1 MVDKKDQDY
10 PFIKETIKERPI
22 DKKTVLRRLAMA
34 ASCGIV
40 FGICAVVTVMAF
52 VPNIFRQFEKE
63 AKKPE
68 TVQLSPPAGSE
79 FARGT
84 DTQTAE
90 SVQPEEEEDADSA
103 DHLKNVYKTIWDI
116 AEEPRKALVQVTGL
130 TDTEDLLNDSLLTYG
145 DEEGIVFL
153 KNKDAFYILTT
164 SDELEKAEKFK
175 ITFSNGVMA
184 EGTLCGADP
193 RTKLVV
199 VRVPVK
205 NVEEEYRDEITAVT
219 LAPQDDRQQTEPVIA
234 IGSPNGDTNSLIYG
248 NITAI
253 SGKLTIPDAEYTLI
267 TTNMAAGNDGGGV
280 LLDMDGKMIGI
291 ILDHEE
297 EKSCVI
303 RAVSVAQLGTL
314 LEKLSNGEPICYAGL
329 IGTTISQIQSESRD
343 IPGGVYIDRVESNS
357 PAMVAGVQS
366 GDILHR
372 INGEEITTMREYSI
386 RLQNMKPG
394 QQAELTVYR
403 KNPSGEYVDVELDV
417 LIKQK

>member
-1 MVDKKDQDY
+1 
-10 PFIKETIKERPI
+10 
-22 DKKTVLRRLAMA
+22 MA

-40 FGICAVVTVMAF
+40 FGICAVVTVLAF

-68 TVQLSPPAGSE
+68 TVQFSPPAGSE

-116 AEEPRKALVQVTGL
+116 AEEPRKALASDRTYGHRGF
-130 TDTEDLLNDSLLTYG
+130 TERFLLTYG
-145 DEEGIVFL
+145 DEEGIVL
-153 KNKDAFYILTT
+153 KTNKDAFYILTT

-386 RLQNMKPG
+386 RLQSMKPG

>member
-1 MVDKKDQDY
+1 
-10 PFIKETIKERPI
+10 
-22 DKKTVLRRLAMA
+22 
-34 ASCGIV
+34 
-40 FGICAVVTVMAF
+40 
-52 VPNIFRQFEKE
+52 
-63 AKKPE
+63 
-68 TVQLSPPAGSE
+68 
-79 FARGT
+79 
-84 DTQTAE
+84 
-90 SVQPEEEEDADSA
+90 
-103 DHLKNVYKTIWDI
+103 
-116 AEEPRKALVQVTGL
+116 
-130 TDTEDLLNDSLLTYG
+130 
-145 DEEGIVFL
+145 
-153 KNKDAFYILTT
+153 
-164 SDELEKAEKFK
+164 
-175 ITFSNGVMA
+175 
-184 EGTLCGADP
+184 
-193 RTKLVV
+193 
-199 VRVPVK
+199 
-205 NVEEEYRDEITAVT
+205 
-219 LAPQDDRQQTEPVIA
+219 
-234 IGSPNGDTNSLIYG
+234 
-248 NITAI
+248 
-253 SGKLTIPDAEYTLI
+253 
-267 TTNMAAGNDGGGV
+267 MAAGNDGGGV

>member
-34 ASCGIV
+34 AACGIV

-52 VPNIFRQFEKE
+52 MPNIFRQFEKE
-63 AKKPE
+63 ARKPE
-68 TVQLSPPAGSE
+68 TVQLSPPAKPDSE
-79 FARGT
+79 QGT
-84 DTQTAE
+84 DLQTAE
-90 SVQPEEEEDADSA
+90 SDRQAETEDMESA
-103 DHLKNVYKTIWDI
+103 EHLKNVYNTIREI
-116 AEEPRKALVQVTGL
+116 AKEPRKALVHVTGL
-130 TDTEDLLNDSLLTYG
+130 TDTEDLLDDSLLTYG

-164 SDELEKAEKFK
+164 SDELEKADKFK

-184 EGTLCGADP
+184 EGDLCGADP

-205 NVEEEYRDEITAVT
+205 NIEEECRDEITAVT
-219 LAPQDDRQQTEPVIA
+219 LSSETEQQQTEPVIA
-234 IGSPNGDTNSLIYG
+234 IGNPNGDTNSLIYG
-248 NITAI
+248 NITSV

-267 TTNMAAGNDGGGV
+267 TTDMAAGNDGGGV

-291 ILDHEE
+291 ILDHEDE
-297 EKSCVI
+297 ANSVI

-314 LEKLSNGEPICYAGL
+314 LEKLSNGKPICYVGL
-329 IGTTISQIQSESRD
+329 IGTTISQMQSESRE

-357 PAMVAGVQS
+357 PAMAAGVQS
-366 GDILHR
+366 GDILHK
-372 INGEEITTMREYSI
+372 INDREITTMREYS
-386 RLQNMKPG
+386 LQLQSMKPG

>member
-34 ASCGIV
+34 AFCGIV

-103 DHLKNVYKTIWDI
+103 EHLKNVYKTIWDI
-116 AEEPRKALVQVTGL
+116 AEEPRKAL
-130 TDTEDLLNDSLLTYG
+130 
-145 DEEGIVFL
+145 GIVFL

-366 GDILHR
+366 DRTYAGLGPR
-372 INGEEITTMREYSI
+372 RSL
-386 RLQNMKPG
+386 R
-394 QQAELTVYR
+394 
-403 KNPSGEYVDVELDV
+403 
-417 LIKQK
+417 